1 VELEV
6 TYEIQRKDFARAN
19 ADFFRATDRRRLGM
33 WALLAAALMLL
44 LLPLMY
50 RECDP
55 DWTYP
60 AIVIPLAGYL
70 IYIAVL
76 WVSPYLNGLIGY
88 NKNYLEGKKFVARFS
103 AEEVRISGEHLTW
116 IHGWPSFYYIRE
128 TEQQFVFYDG
138 ISMYILAKRYFTPS
152 QQGALR
158 ELIKNN
164 APKGRW
170 WLTTNA

>member
-1 VELEV
+1 MHLEI

-19 ADFFRATDRRRLGM
+19 AAFFRATDRRRLGM

-44 LLPLMY
+44 LQSWFINNAI
-50 RECDP
+50 R
-55 DWTYP
+55 TGAYP
-60 AIVIPLAGYL
+60 VIVIPLAAYL
-70 IYIAVL
+70 IYIAAL

-88 NKNYLEGKKFVARFS
+88 NKDYLDGKKFVARFS

-116 IHGWPSFYYIRE
+116 IHQWPSFYYIRE

-138 ISMYILAKRYFTPS
+138 LAMYILAKRYFTPS
-152 QQGALR
+152 QQDALC

-164 APKGRW
+164 AQEGRW
-170 WLTTNA
+170 WLTTSA